1 MQGLYALVF
10 FELENV
16 KMIINLQE
24 LSEQTIDFLWID
36 GTEIHVPMPSTRFVN
51 KINRSENTF
60 ERIYEL
66 ILEFINTNI
75 EGRVFI
81 TDDVEQLNS
90 VQSTAILSAAV
101 GVIKEVDEHPNS

>member
-1 MQGLYALVF
+1 
-10 FELENV
+10 
-16 KMIINLQE
+16 MIINLQE

-66 ILEFINTNI
+66 ILEFINTNT
-75 EGRVFI
+75 EGRIF
-81 TDDVEQLNS
+81 TTEDVEQLNS

>member
-1 MQGLYALVF
+1 
-10 FELENV
+10 
-16 KMIINLQE
+16 MIINLQE

-36 GTEIHVPMPSTRFVN
+36 DTEIHIPMPSTRFVN
-51 KINRSENTF
+51 KVNRSENTF

-66 ILEFINTNI
+66 ILEFINTNN
-75 EGRVFI
+75 EGRVFT

>member
-1 MQGLYALVF
+1 MQGLDALVF

-24 LSEQTIDFLWID
+24 LRDQTIDFRWID
-36 GTEIHVPMPSTRFVN
+36 GAEIHVPMPSARFVN
-51 KINRSENTF
+51 KIKRSENTF
-60 ERIYEL
+60 ERIFEL
-66 ILEFINTNI
+66 ILELINTNK
-75 EGRVFI
+75 EDRVFT